1 MMAAGVGAIASQQTP
16 EMAHQVAALAAA
28 ANLLTTVVGVYFTL
42 FISLPTTIWLY
53 GKLECWAVS
62 RAPRPTRPSPPMPW
76 PTRRP
81 RTAKLGF
88 GDRLTAYAVCGLF
101 ALVGNQFGYK
111 VPILDALPGMLIIL
125 ALVVLTDLLLRVI
138 PKLPA
143 VFVLSVLAMTA
154 GCPACCRTP
163 SRSSRWW
170 ARSTSC
176 PSPR

>member
-1 MMAAGVGAIASQQTP
+1 MMAAGVGAIASQQTRKWRTRWP
-16 EMAHQVAALAAA
+16 RWPPPPAL
-28 ANLLTTVVGVYFTL
+28 TVVGVYFTL

-53 GKLECWAVS
+53 GKLEPVLGRFS
-62 RAPRPTRPSPPMPW
+62 RAKADETVAADAVADETPAHGS
-76 PTRRP
+76 
-81 RTAKLGF
+81 KLGF

-143 VFVLSVLAMTA
+143 VFVLSVLADRRLPGVLLRADHRA
-154 GCPACCRTP
+154 G
-163 SRSSRWW
+163 